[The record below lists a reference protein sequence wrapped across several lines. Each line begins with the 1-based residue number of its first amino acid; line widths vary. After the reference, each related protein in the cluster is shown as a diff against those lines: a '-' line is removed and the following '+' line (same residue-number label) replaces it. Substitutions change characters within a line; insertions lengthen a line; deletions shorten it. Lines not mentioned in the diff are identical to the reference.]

1 MRLATVLAG
10 IAVISAGSA
19 STLRADFKD
28 FGNRCSSGAIRT
40 CASIQMYTT
49 LDANGGTFV
58 RILVRNLQGWY
69 GYDNSTGSSLTRIGI
84 VTPQISGVSGGLT
97 AQAISPAG
105 QVDNPAGVWQL
116 RTPGVLGGPI
126 ELTAG
131 GPAGKMAGVVG
142 CNEPM
147 GGYPDAYI
155 QTCGGGWAEFTFS
168 TTNAWSANDAEIAWL
183 MTRIGPNNTTV
194 ECGTDQG
201 SLNST
206 REYCGVTTMVTPEP
220 VTMLLL
226 GSGLAGMGGFGLVRR
241 RKKDG
246 DVTNG

>member
-1 MRLATVLAG
+1 MRLGTVLAG
-10 IAVISAGSA
+10 VALMMAGSA
-19 STLRADFKD
+19 TALRADFKD
-28 FGNRCSSGAIRT
+28 FSNRCSPGAVRT
-40 CASIQMYTT
+40 CASIQIYTT
-49 LDANGGTFV
+49 LDGNGGTFV

-69 GYDNSTGSSLTRIGI
+69 GNDNTTGSVLTRLGI

-97 AQAISPAG
+97 ATAISPAG
-105 QVDNPAGVWQL
+105 STGNTAGIWEL
-116 RTPGVLGGPI
+116 RTPGALGGPI

-131 GPAGKMAGVVG
+131 GPAGTKAGVVG
-142 CNEPM
+142 CNMPV
-147 GGYPDAYI
+147 GGYPDNYI

-168 TTNAWSANDAEIAWL
+168 TTNEWSANDAEIAWL
-183 MTRIGPNNTTV
+183 MTRIGPGNNTV

-206 REYCGVTTMVTPEP
+206 REFCDVTTMVTPEP

-241 RKKDG
+241 RKKDS
-246 DVTNG
+246 DVTIG